1 MPLQLWPDPRD
12 GLDPTDS
19 LSGLDP
25 NDAPWNWTEEDSYHH
40 GPTNNPPTAHPGWE
54 RWYFLYEKPDATRVK
69 VSADRDPQTGEWF
82 NPHPSSNQSW
92 P

>member
-12 GLDPTDS
+12 GLDPGDP

-25 NDAPWNWTEEDSYHH
+25 NDAPWNWTELTNRHD
-40 GPTNNPPTAHPGWE
+40 GPIDNPPNGRPGWE
-54 RWYFLYEKPDATRVK
+54 RWYFLYERPDGSTVK
-69 VSADRDPQTGEWF
+69 ISADREPQTGEWF
-82 NPHPSSNQSW
+82 NPHLSSSQAW

>member
-1 MPLQLWPDPRD
+1 MPFQLWPDPRD
-12 GLDPTDS
+12 GLDPNDP

-25 NDAPWNWTEEDSYHH
+25 GDAPWNWLEAGSYYD
-40 GPTNNPPTAHPGWE
+40 GPTNQPPSAHPGWE
-54 RWYFLYEKPDATRVK
+54 RWYFRYEKPDGTKVK

-82 NPHPSSNQSW
+82 NPHLSSSQVW

>member
-12 GLDPTDS
+12 GLDPTDA

-25 NDAPWNWTEEDSYHH
+25 RDAPWKWRRIMTV
-40 GPTNNPPTAHPGWE
+40 PPIIPQTLSRVGSVGIFAT
-54 RWYFLYEKPDATRVK
+54 RKPDGDKVK

-82 NPHPSSNQSW
+82 NPHLSTSQEW

>member
-12 GLDPTDS
+12 GLDPTDP
-19 LSGLDP
+19 LTGLDP
-25 NDAPWNWTEEDSYHH
+25 GDAPWNWTEVGSYYD
-40 GPTNNPPTAHPGWE
+40 GPTDNPPTAHPGWA
-54 RWYFLYEKPDATRVK
+54 RWYFLYEKPDRSRVK

-82 NPHPSSNQSW
+82 NPHLSSSQTW

>member
-12 GLDPTDS
+12 GLDPGDP

-25 NDAPWNWTEEDSYHH
+25 NDAPWNWTELTNRHD
-40 GPTNNPPTAHPGWE
+40 GPTDNPPNGRPGWE
-54 RWYFLYEKPDATRVK
+54 RWYFLYERPDGSTVK
-69 VSADRDPQTGEWF
+69 ISADREPQTGEWF
-82 NPHPSSNQSW
+82 NPHLSSSQAW

>member
-12 GLDPTDS
+12 GFDPTDP

-25 NDAPWNWTEEDSYHH
+25 NDAPANCHEIGSYSD
-40 GPTNNPPTAHPGWE
+40 GLTAQPRNAQPGWE
-54 RWYFLYEKPDATRVK
+54 RWYFRYEKPDGDKVK

-82 NPHPSSNQSW
+82 NPHLSSSQQW

>member
-12 GLDPTDS
+12 GLDPTDP

-25 NDAPWNWTEEDSYHH
+25 ANAPWNWDEVDSYHG
-40 GPTNNPPTAHPGWE
+40 GPNNKPPNTDSGWE
-54 RWYFLYEKPDATRVK
+54 RWYFRYEKPDGAK
-69 VSADRDPQTGEWF
+69 VSADRDPRTGEWF
-82 NPHPSSNQSW
+82 NPHLSSSQQW